1 MAVKQITN
9 THALNKTSVNRAKQA
24 SMKNITGKT
33 GNRSKSVVP
42 GKDFTKNYAVTLKD
56 IDTSVLNH
64 IKNVI
69 RPTVEEAGE
78 IIKVPVLYA
87 NEERWKSVR
96 KNGVLRDRNG
106 AVLLPVITLRRTE
119 VAFSDMIPMSFD
131 NDLKGKFISVT
142 RTKKWSKKNR
152 YDRFS
157 VLTGETPTY
166 DTIVSGMPDHVNCS
180 YSIILFANFIEQVN
194 YLSELFLEHL
204 GTYFGDSED
213 YKFLSDATGGI
224 TSAVEMDTGGERF
237 VKNELSM
244 NIKAYV
250 IPEASSN
257 IYGRTMELSKNITGP
272 RKVVFGYEGTITGG
286 TAAGGTAGGKH
297 SSPGGDSTSGGSSG
311 GKPGA

>member
-1 MAVKQITN
+1 
-9 THALNKTSVNRAKQA
+9 
-24 SMKNITGKT
+24 MKNITGKT
-33 GNRSKSVVP
+33 GNRSRSVVP

-78 IIKVPVLYA
+78 MIKVPVLYA

-96 KNGVLRDRNG
+96 KNGVLRDRKG
-106 AVLLPVITLRRTE
+106 TVLLPVITIRRTE
-119 VAFSDMIPMSFD
+119 VAFSDTIPMSFD

-142 RTKKWSKKNR
+142 RAKKWSKKNR

-157 VLTGETPTY
+157 VVTGEQPTY
-166 DTIVSGMPDHVNCS
+166 DTIVSGMPDHVNCT
-180 YSIILFANFIEQVN
+180 YSIILFANYMEQVN

-213 YKFLSDATGGI
+213 YKFLSDAAGGI
-224 TSAVEMDTGGERF
+224 TSAIEMDAGGERF
-237 VKNELSM
+237 VKNDFSM
-244 NIKAYV
+244 NIRAYV

-257 IYGRTMELSKNITGP
+257 IYGKTMELSKNITGP
-272 RKVVFGYEGTITGG
+272 RKVIFGSEGT
-286 TAAGGTAGGKH
+286 
-297 SSPGGDSTSGGSSG
+297 TSGGQLATSAANGSN
-311 GKPGA
+311 GKDKSDGTTAA

>member
-9 THALNKTSVNRAKQA
+9 THALNKSSVNRANQT
-24 SMKNITGKT
+24 SMKNTTGKI
-33 GNRSKSVVP
+33 GNRSRSVVP
-42 GKDFTKNYAVTLKD
+42 GKDFTKNYSVTLKD
-56 IDTSVLNH
+56 IDTTVMNH

-69 RPTVEEAGE
+69 SPTIEEAGE
-78 IIKVPVLYA
+78 IIKVPALYA

-96 KNGVLRDRNG
+96 KNGVLRDRKG
-106 AVLLPVITLRRTE
+106 SIMLPVITIRRTE
-119 VAFSDMIPMSFD
+119 VAFSDAIPMSFD
-131 NDLKGKFISVT
+131 NDLKGEFISVT
-142 RTKKWSKKNR
+142 RAKKWSKKNR

-166 DTIVSGMPDHVNCS
+166 DTIVSGMPDHVNCT
-180 YSIILFANFIEQVN
+180 YSIILFANYMEQVN

-213 YKFLSDATGGI
+213 YKFLSDASGGI
-224 TSAVEMDTGGERF
+224 SSAVEMDSAGERF

-257 IYGRTMELSKNITGP
+257 IYGKTMELSKNITGP
-272 RKVVFGYEGTITGG
+272 RKVVFGTETT
-286 TAAGGTAGGKH
+286 T
-297 SSPGGDSTSGGSSG
+297 
-311 GKPGA
+311 